1 MSKLVKKN
9 ALFKKGIQN
18 FIFFKKS
25 IQNFI
30 VILVMS
36 KLVKKMNFFTRNK
49 KKANSLCGK
58 EPTMHH
64 GVNGSNPA

>member
-9 ALFKKGIQN
+9 ALFKTGIQN
-18 FIFFKKS
+18 DFFFKKS

-36 KLVKKMNFFTRNK
+36 KLVKK
-49 KKANSLCGK
+49 K
-58 EPTMHH
+58 ELFLP
-64 GVNGSNPA
+64 GI